1 MAKFLSFDSKLG
13 KISIGNGFPCFVVAE
28 MSANHNGNLKRARS
42 IIHGAAS
49 AGANAIKLQTYLPST
64 MTIDC
69 EKDYFKVQS
78 KTGPQDWNKSLYS
91 LYQSAHTPWEWHK
104 ELKELT
110 ESLGMIFFSTPFDS
124 TSVDF
129 LEALNVPLYKVASY
143 ELTDLPLLKKIAST
157 KKPIILSTGF
167 ASLEEISEAMQT
179 LRDSN
184 VEQIALLYCVTN
196 YSDNPDFK
204 TTNLSTIQDLASRF
218 NVVVGFSDN
227 TGGIDIPLQAVDC
240 GASILEKHI
249 KLDEDFEATDA
260 SFSISMTDFG
270 NLVMKIRQ
278 QELIFGEPFYGVRNE
293 NEAYFR
299 NFRRSIFIVRD
310 IQEGEIFTEDN
321 IRVIRPAYG
330 LEPKHYEVILGK
342 ISKVDISR
350 GTPLDWNHVK

>member
-1 MAKFLSFDSKLG
+1 MVKFLSFDSELG

-28 MSANHNGNLKRARS
+28 MSANHNGNLQQARS

-49 AGANAIKLQTYLPST
+49 SGANAIKLQTYLPST

-69 EKDYFKVQS
+69 DNEYFKVQS
-78 KTGPQDWNKSLYS
+78 KTGPQDWNKSLYT
-91 LYQSAHTPWEWHK
+91 LYQSAYTPWEWHK

-110 ESLGMIFFSTPFDS
+110 ESLGMIFFSTPFDP

-129 LEALNVPLYKVASY
+129 LEDLNVPLYKVASY

-167 ASLEEISEAMQT
+167 ASLEEITQAVQT

-184 VEQIALLYCVTN
+184 VEELALLYCVTN
-196 YSDNPDFK
+196 YSDNPDYE
-204 TTNLSTIQDLASRF
+204 TTNLSTIQDLAKRF

-227 TGGIDIPLQAVDC
+227 TGGIDIPLQAVNC

-260 SFSISMTDFG
+260 SFSISLTDFRE
-270 NLVMKIRQ
+270 LVLKIRQ
-278 QELIFGEPFYGVRNE
+278 QESVFGEPFYGVRNE

-299 NFRRSIFIVRD
+299 NFRRSIFIIRD
-310 IQEGEIFTEDN
+310 MVKGEIFTDEN

-330 LEPKHYEVILGK
+330 LEPKHYEEILGK
-342 ISKVDISR
+342 KAKFDIPR
-350 GTPLDWNHVK
+350 GTPLDWDNIN